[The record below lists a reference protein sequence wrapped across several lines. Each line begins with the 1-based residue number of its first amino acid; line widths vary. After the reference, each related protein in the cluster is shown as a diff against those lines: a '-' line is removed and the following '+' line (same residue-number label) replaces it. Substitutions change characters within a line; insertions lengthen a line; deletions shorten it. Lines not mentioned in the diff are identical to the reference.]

1 MSFFR
6 RWFAS
11 PPPVDI
17 VPLIE
22 KHVRVWKDLD
32 DEEREL
38 LTAYAT
44 DLLTT
49 RRWEAA
55 QGFELT
61 DRIRTV
67 IAAQA
72 ALLIL
77 GIGIDQFHDV
87 GAIIVHPSTM
97 HFHDQASAGPA
108 HGTETR
114 GTHHLLGEAQY
125 GGPVVIAWDSASSS
139 ARHPERG
146 HDVVLHEFAHKIDM
160 VDGTVDGTP
169 PMTDQALYDRWVEI
183 CTREFEH
190 LEQGTS
196 GDLIDDYG
204 ATDAGEFFAV
214 VTETFFTQPIEL
226 REHKPD
232 LYGVFRDFYRQ
243 DPAARAERQ
252 RR

>member
-6 RWFAS
+6 RWSAD
-11 PPPVDI
+11 PLPADWLD
-17 VPLIE
+17 LIE
-22 KHVRVWKDLD
+22 RHVRVWKDLD
-32 DEEREL
+32 DDERDL
-38 LTAYAT
+38 LTTYAE

-72 ALLIL
+72 ALLVI
-77 GIGIDQFHDV
+77 GIGIDQFDDV
-87 GAIIVHPSTM
+87 GSIIVHPTTM
-97 HFHDQASAGPA
+97 HFDRASAGPA
-108 HGTETR
+108 RGTETR
-114 GTHHLLGEAQY
+114 GPHHLLGEAQY
-125 GGPVVIAWDSASSS
+125 NGPVVIAWDSASSS

-160 VDGTVDGTP
+160 MDGTIDGTP
-169 PMTDQALYDRWVEI
+169 PMVDQGLLDRWVEV
-183 CTREFEH
+183 CTREFRL
-190 LEQGTS
+190 LERGE
-196 GDLIDDYG
+196 GGNLIDEYG
-204 ATDAGEFFAV
+204 ATNAGEFFAV
-214 VTETFFTQPIEL
+214 VTETFFTQPGEL
-226 REHKPD
+226 LHHKPD
-232 LYGVFRDFYRQ
+232 LYEVYRDFYRQ

>member
-6 RWFAS
+6 RWSAD
-11 PPPVDI
+11 PLPEDWLA
-17 VPLIE
+17 LIE
-22 KHVRVWKDLD
+22 RHVRVWQYLD
-32 DEEREL
+32 DDERDL
-38 LTAYAT
+38 LAAYT
-44 DLLTT
+44 EDLLTT

-55 QGFELT
+55 KGFEIT

-72 ALLIL
+72 ALLVI
-77 GIGIDQFHDV
+77 GIGIDQYDDV
-87 GAIIVHPSTM
+87 GAIIVHPTTM
-97 HFHDQASAGPA
+97 QFERTSAGPA

-114 GTHHLLGEAQY
+114 GRHHLLGQAQY
-125 GGPVVIAWDSASSS
+125 NGPVVIAWDSASAS

-160 VDGTVDGTP
+160 MDGTVDGTP
-169 PMTDQALYDRWVEI
+169 PLVDQDLYERWVDV
-183 CTREFEH
+183 CTREFRL
-190 LEQGTS
+190 LEQGES
-196 GDLIDDYG
+196 GYVIDDYG

-214 VTETFFTQPIEL
+214 VTETFFTRSIDL
-226 REHKPD
+226 REQKPD
-232 LYGVFRDFYRQ
+232 LYEVFRDFYRQ

>member
-6 RWFAS
+6 RWSAD
-11 PPPVDI
+11 PLPEDWLD
-17 VPLIE
+17 LIE
-22 KHVRVWKDLD
+22 RHVRVWKDLD
-32 DEEREL
+32 EDERDL
-38 LTAYAT
+38 LAASTE

-61 DRIRTV
+61 GRIRTV

-72 ALLIL
+72 ALLVL
-77 GIGIDQFHDV
+77 GIGIEQFDDV
-87 GAIIVHPSTM
+87 GSIIVHPSTM
-97 HFHDQASAGPA
+97 HFDQTSAGPA

-114 GTHHLLGEAQY
+114 GPHHLLGEAQY
-125 GGPVVIAWDSASSS
+125 GGPVVIAWDAASSS

-160 VDGTVDGTP
+160 MDGTVDGTP
-169 PMTDQALYDRWVEI
+169 PMTDQVLLDRWVEV
-183 CTREFEH
+183 CTEEFQQ
-190 LEQGTS
+190 LERGES
-196 GDLIDDYG
+196 GHLIDEYG
-204 ATDAGEFFAV
+204 ATNAGEFFAV
-214 VTETFFTQPIEL
+214 VTETFFTRGIDL
-226 REHKPD
+226 REQKPD
-232 LYGVFRDFYRQ
+232 IYEVFRDFYRQ